1 MTAVKSEN
9 VDVNTVTSEHNTA
22 IKEEMNHNPVMN
34 VIAPSLAPISQAGQ
48 GPSAQWKTEV
58 GNSVSVTPTSTSGDP
73 APNPTTFF
81 LPPHSTSNGVNY
93 SSGNNNNSTFSL
105 NNGAQGNGSDFQ
117 SMPPAP
123 PPTPLTEAVSVPS
136 MERPTFLMMPPVISN
151 TTASSN
157 PNESPSLEIP
167 TSSNVPIAA
176 PSPMTAA
183 NSSIQEAMK
192 GDINSEEYKAAQL
205 QAMYLA
211 GFHAAHQQTLKEN
224 FTAAQQNTP
233 ITTTSSP
240 SPVTSSMQPST
251 HLVTTVPEHGIL
263 SSMNSCPPMPAVESP
278 ALTSQHNSSSDLSSR
293 GSSFGGMTTRSSS
306 KSPLTRSIAALSIQH
321 HPVPSPLGATV
332 LSSPKSNT
340 SSSSPASVHTSPGIT
355 PTAPTGHSNPF
366 PRKLMEMLR
375 KEDSAV
381 VCWLPRG
388 DAFTVRDSE
397 RFVADILPRYF
408 RHSKLTSFQRQLNLY
423 GFRRVT
429 KGPDQGAYR
438 HELFHRDKPDLCIQ
452 MKRSK
457 QKSGQSPKTRPRS
470 GSFASPYASPQTT
483 PELGPSVMS
492 LEPSQ
497 MTLVQQQHI
506 QQGTKVYR
514 ELIPPR

>member
-1 MTAVKSEN
+1 
-9 VDVNTVTSEHNTA
+9 
-22 IKEEMNHNPVMN
+22 
-34 VIAPSLAPISQAGQ
+34 
-48 GPSAQWKTEV
+48 
-58 GNSVSVTPTSTSGDP
+58 
-73 APNPTTFF
+73 
-81 LPPHSTSNGVNY
+81 
-93 SSGNNNNSTFSL
+93 
-105 NNGAQGNGSDFQ
+105 
-117 SMPPAP
+117 
-123 PPTPLTEAVSVPS
+123 
-136 MERPTFLMMPPVISN
+136 
-151 TTASSN
+151 
-157 PNESPSLEIP
+157 
-167 TSSNVPIAA
+167 
-176 PSPMTAA
+176 
-183 NSSIQEAMK
+183 
-192 GDINSEEYKAAQL
+192 
-205 QAMYLA
+205 
-211 GFHAAHQQTLKEN
+211 
-224 FTAAQQNTP
+224 
-233 ITTTSSP
+233 
-240 SPVTSSMQPST
+240 
-251 HLVTTVPEHGIL
+251 
-263 SSMNSCPPMPAVESP
+263 
-278 ALTSQHNSSSDLSSR
+278 
-293 GSSFGGMTTRSSS
+293 
-306 KSPLTRSIAALSIQH
+306 
-321 HPVPSPLGATV
+321 
-332 LSSPKSNT
+332 
-340 SSSSPASVHTSPGIT
+340 
-355 PTAPTGHSNPF
+355 
-366 PRKLMEMLR
+366 MEMLR